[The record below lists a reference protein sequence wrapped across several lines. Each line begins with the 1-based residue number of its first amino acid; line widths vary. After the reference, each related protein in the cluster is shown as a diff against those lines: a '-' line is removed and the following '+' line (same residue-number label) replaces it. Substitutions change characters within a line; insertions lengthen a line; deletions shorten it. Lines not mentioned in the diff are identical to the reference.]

1 MSFLDLAAGV
11 KIGQLGTPADTV
23 RYGTIL
29 VDDAGKPLTGDAT
42 YVVTVPGGLHEP
54 EGYFSVTLYGTDNKL
69 LIPNE
74 RRIYDRTT
82 FSAEPNDGRHVHDH
96 LEPERRREE
105 RNPDREGLLWRAPS
119 LRAEPRCDHE
129 GVREEAVGG
138 TVLT

>member
-1 MSFLDLAAGV
+1 M

-96 LEPERRREE
+96 LEP
-105 RNPDREGLLWRAPS
+105 RAATGRTESRPARTFMACS
-119 LRAEPRCDHE
+119 EPTCRARMASMK
-129 GVREEAVGG
+129 VSVKKQ
-138 TVLT
+138 